1 MEFQVLI
8 STIKAIM
15 NTLLK
20 KYLLIVPIIL
30 SAISFTSC
38 EKEID
43 IDLRSITPLVHI
55 EGIVKQ
61 GQLATVRVSKT
72 LDFNDNSG
80 YVFLKGAV
88 ITISDDA
95 GNSEILKQDETGWYT
110 AELIKGEEGRTYSMS
125 VLYEDKEYTS
135 TSKMPP
141 HVKLDSLTMHKV
153 PVMDYAFPM
162 LHFRDPKG
170 LTNQYYRALL
180 FINGKQHPEINEFVL
195 SAEFMD
201 GDYFRQFLPV
211 FINDDD
217 EDPIKKGDELTIEF
231 QCIDKGTYT
240 FFDTLSKIEE
250 ALVNPTSNIKGGA
263 LGYFSACTAEQMS
276 IIAEWED

>member
-1 MEFQVLI
+1 
-8 STIKAIM
+8 M
-15 NTLLK
+15 NTILK
-20 KYLLIVPIIL
+20 KYILIIPIVL

-38 EKEID
+38 EKEIE
-43 IDLRSITPLVHI
+43 IDLRSVTPLVHI

-61 GQLATVRVSKT
+61 DQLATVRVSKT

-88 ITISDDA
+88 VTISDDA
-95 GNSEILKQDETGWYT
+95 GNSEILQQDATGWYT
-110 AELIKGEEGRTYSMS
+110 AELLKGEVGHTYSMS
-125 VLYEDKEYTS
+125 VVYEGKEYTS

-141 HVKLDSLTMHKV
+141 HVKLDSLTMYKV
-153 PVMDYAFPM
+153 PVMEYAFPM

-170 LTNQYYRALL
+170 WTNQYYRALL
-180 FINGKQHPEINEFVL
+180 FINGKQHPEVNEFVL

-201 GDYFRQFLPV
+201 GDYYHQFLPV
-211 FINDDD
+211 MIPNDD

-231 QCIDKGTYT
+231 QCIDNGAYK
-240 FFDTLSKIEE
+240 FFYTLSWIEE
-250 ALVNPTSNIKGGA
+250 SLVNPVSNITGGA

-276 IIAEWED
+276 VIAEWED